1 MEITGKRICFIITD
15 CLCNTQKLINELK
28 TLKKLG
34 AEIMP
39 IIDDFTLDIK
49 NDIEEICEKK
59 SLHSLDEVKSI
70 SHKDLFDIIL
80 VVPAS
85 ENTISKLACDIIDT
99 PATLAV
105 KTHIRNNLPVV
116 IAASSI
122 DGLGANLI
130 NIATLINRK
139 NYYFVPFTQSNP
151 ITRPRSII
159 FEPDY
164 ILKTIQYALDG
175 EQIEP
180 LLL

>member
-15 CLCNTQKLINELK
+15 CLCNFEKIMSQMK

-34 AEIMP
+34 AEILP
-39 IIDDFTLDIK
+39 IIDDFSLSLEK
-49 NDIEEICEKK
+49 DIETICENK
-59 SLHSLDEVKSI
+59 SLHSLEDVKSI
-70 SHKDLFDIIL
+70 SHKDLFDIII
-80 VVPAS
+80 VAPAS

-99 PATLAV
+99 PALVAV
-105 KTHIRNNLPVV
+105 KTHIRNDLPVV
-116 IAASSI
+116 IAVSSI

-175 EQIEP
+175 KQIEP
-180 LLL
+180 ILL